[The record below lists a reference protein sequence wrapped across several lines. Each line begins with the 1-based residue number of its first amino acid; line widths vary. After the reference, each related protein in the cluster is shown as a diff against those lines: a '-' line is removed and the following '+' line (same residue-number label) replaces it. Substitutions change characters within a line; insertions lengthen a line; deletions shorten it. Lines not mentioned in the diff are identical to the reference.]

1 MIAFVR
7 VTVIAYEML
16 DRTINIHGKLGK
28 MVYDF
33 RQNIKGACIETIGN
47 TRFAIGDC
55 IVKWRR

>member
-7 VTVIAYEML
+7 VTVNAYEML

-33 RQNIKGACIETIGN
+33 RQRILKGL
-47 TRFAIGDC
+47 
-55 IVKWRR
+55 V